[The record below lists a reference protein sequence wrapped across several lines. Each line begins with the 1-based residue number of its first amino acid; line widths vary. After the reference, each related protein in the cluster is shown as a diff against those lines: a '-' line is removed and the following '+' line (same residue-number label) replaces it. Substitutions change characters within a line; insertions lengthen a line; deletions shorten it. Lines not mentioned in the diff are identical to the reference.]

1 MTPAES
7 GRQVRVLVIPWPEQ
21 PTKIPAMPS
30 WLIWLLRI
38 VNWVELLT
46 QTPYLP
52 LPVLI
57 FPPTRAPLVAF
68 AYIATDPLPGN
79 RSPWTLLP
87 VTPARAT
94 PMSVLLRIVRF
105 CSSAPEPRA
114 AGERYWSAA
123 RHQKGT
129 KASPE

>member
-38 VNWVELLT
+38 ANWVELLT

-52 LPVLI
+52 LPVRHLH
-57 FPPTRAPLVAF
+57 PRGSARDDDSVSDRAVPYYAEAHEVERHIGRPDDNAVARD
-68 AYIATDPLPGN
+68 AN
-79 RSPWTLLP
+79 
-87 VTPARAT
+87 V
-94 PMSVLLRIVRF
+94 
-105 CSSAPEPRA
+105 
-114 AGERYWSAA
+114 
-123 RHQKGT
+123 
-129 KASPE
+129 